1 MVRGVEV
8 ALAGFLRDL
17 FCRSTQIFADVGVV
31 AHVARP
37 VCRQPES
44 AGSIG
49 SPGLA
54 GPAADAL
61 ESLAQRHGKVVAE
74 GDVGGRRIE
83 DAEPLVLEIRDRRA
97 AAPRSAG

>member
-1 MVRGVEV
+1 M
-8 ALAGFLRDL
+8 
-17 FCRSTQIFADVGVV
+17 QIFADIGI

-54 GPAADAL
+54 GPAA
-61 ESLAQRHGKVVAE
+61 
-74 GDVGGRRIE
+74 VGGRRIE
-83 DAEPLVLEIRDRRA
+83 DAEPLVLEIAAQPGLDLVADARRERRCGSPPEVTKTN
-97 AAPRSAG
+97 PRSNASER